1 MTFSKFIRWLSVIL
15 IYPLVFVVIRQTQF
29 FFNRSFFVFVGVV
42 FLAVHV
48 CGVWLLIRTKQREK
62 KMIQTCKTGLGEK
75 NIELCIV
82 AKNEGDHLIK
92 VLKHYLSFP
101 DSFKIC
107 VYDDSSDDG
116 SFEQLLDLASKWQ
129 NRLTVKH
136 LVRTDKILHPKG
148 MGFESFIK
156 ETQAEILL
164 INDADSLIEEADLEK
179 AVGFLETQDYD
190 VVHFSRRNDLSELL
204 PTKVSDTEELNN
216 TALKVLGITD
226 YCFPGSGILIKREAA
241 QLVNYSDFIPGDD
254 HEMGRQL
261 QAARKKI
268 YHFQTLFVHEKAPE
282 NFRDFFQQ
290 RFKWCRN
297 IAYHLFE
304 QETFGSYIQNIPS
317 AFALFFLFGIFSPF
331 SIIIFLVGFSYG
343 LLGVYTR
350 MIFGGKGFFESLLPT
365 TINTLQ
371 FWMQAAISTPWFLLI
386 YPVKR
391 NHLDHKKTKV

>member
-1 MTFSKFIRWLSVIL
+1 MTFLKFFRWLSVIL

-29 FFNRSFFVFVGVV
+29 FFNSAFFIFAGVV
-42 FLAVHV
+42 FFAVHV
-48 CGVWLLIRTKQREK
+48 VGVLMLIRTKQREK
-62 KMIQTCKTGLGEK
+62 EMIQPGKTSLGGK

-82 AKNEGDHLIK
+82 AKNEGDHLIN

-101 DSFKIC
+101 ESFKIC
-107 VYDDSSDDG
+107 VYDDCSDDG
-116 SFEQLLDLASKWQ
+116 SFEQLMDLASKWQ
-129 NRLTVKH
+129 GRLTVKR
-136 LVRTDKILHPKG
+136 LERTDKILHPKG
-148 MGFESFIK
+148 MGLESFIK

-164 INDADSLIEEADLEK
+164 INDADSLIDEADLEK
-179 AVGFLETQDYD
+179 AVSIMASNDYD
-190 VVHFSRRNDLSELL
+190 VVHLSRRNDMNASLA
-204 PTKVSDTEELNN
+204 TKVSDTEEMNN
-216 TALKVLGITD
+216 SALKILGITH

-241 QLVNYSDFIPGDD
+241 QLVDYSDFIPGDD

-268 YHFQTLFVHEKAPE
+268 YHCQTLFVHEKAPV

-304 QETFGSYIQNIPS
+304 QETFGPYIQNLPS

-350 MIFGGKGFFESLLPT
+350 MIFGGKGFFESLLPA

-371 FWMQAAISTPWFLLI
+371 LWMQAAIFTPWCLLI

-391 NHLDHKKTKV
+391 NNLDHKKTKV